1 MHTDFDGQRFLC
13 IIRQAGPFGGKEAEQ
28 IADAV
33 VEYDNRENQQAAFN
47 NLAFAGTDDCADNQH
62 DGGNGNQRQRVGQF
76 FSFVAQDFM
85 DNQAQND
92 GEQNHFDD
100 GHQHTARLDFQHF
113 TGKHQEDGGG
123 QQWGNQG
130 GNRCNGNRQ
139 SHIAA
144 RQISHY
150 IGSRTARAAADQN
163 HTDCDFGRQVQQLGQ
178 QIGSCRHDG
187 ELCNHADDD
196 GFGAFEQNIEV
207 GRFERQA
214 HAEHDDA
221 QKPRNVRAD
230 PFEGVGCGKSDAGK
244 ERRPKGKCFSN
255 KVADF
260 IEDTHDNML

>member
-28 IADAV
+28 IADTV

-47 NLAFAGTDDCADNQH
+47 NLAFAGADYRTDNQH
-62 DGGNGNQRQRVGQF
+62 DGGNGNQRQRIGQF

-92 GEQNHFDD
+92 GKQNHFDN
-100 GHQHTARLDFQHF
+100 GHQHAARLDFQHF
-113 TGKHQEDGGG
+113 TGKHQEDGRG

-150 IGSRTARAAADQN
+150 IGSRTARTAADQN
-163 HTDCDFGRQVQQLGQ
+163 HTDRDFGRQVQQFRQ
-178 QIGSCRHDG
+178 QIGCRRHDG
-187 ELCNHADDD
+187 ELGNHADND
-196 GFGAFEQNIEV
+196 GFGMFKQNIKV
-207 GRFERQA
+207 GGFEGQA

-221 QKPRNVRAD
+221 Q
-230 PFEGVGCGKSDAGK
+230 
-244 ERRPKGKCFSN
+244 
-255 KVADF
+255 
-260 IEDTHDNML
+260 